1 MISSVLATAVYP
13 WLRTSV
19 RQTSGMTLKDS
30 TDESIPALT
39 AKEFSQVL
47 REVTLGRR
55 VMTNA
60 GIQGRD
66 EVYAC
71 DLKVE
76 VERWQITL

>member
-1 MISSVLATAVYP
+1 
-13 WLRTSV
+13 
-19 RQTSGMTLKDS
+19 
-30 TDESIPALT
+30 
-39 AKEFSQVL
+39 
-47 REVTLGRR
+47 
-55 VMTNA
+55 MTNA